1 MNSQA
6 ETLVINTLAGFQY
19 MTIVKSTCLR
29 KFRPLYYRI
38 LSTCL
43 LFIVLSYS
51 SAIPALDSVTFS
63 VDKISANAW
72 SLQNAQ
78 LKITQLDQAT
88 SQVSLISAALQ
99 LPPPFDRL
107 HKLTI
112 RCQKFIWRENY
123 VDCQQGQGDFNSK
136 DLKAHA
142 FDFSFQVK
150 NKKTKLIINDLAWF
164 DGKISFDVQE
174 QSGKWK
180 VHLKAKGLNLMQLEP
195 FLALDLFDI
204 TQGLANLD
212 IELTGEQGDVQTLFA
227 TVLLDQL
234 SIQGQQGDF
243 ASEALTLKTE
253 LRANKEEKAWQWQS
267 STEISSGDLYI
278 EPVYLAID
286 SAHVITLTNH
296 GLWWPDRKKVE
307 LANIE
312 FEHTN
317 LARLQASAAINYQS
331 SLIIEVAELALHIPE
346 LKPVAPIY
354 LAPFLEAS
362 ALEGIEL
369 QGQLEAKLQLQQN
382 VLSEI
387 NLNARHL
394 TLDDTEQRFSLDD
407 ANAQIHWTKQ
417 ANNKASFL
425 NWQGLKLKAIAF
437 DPSQLDFSLFD
448 KQVKLLQ
455 PADLAVLG
463 GIFSIQKFSFS
474 KAENNEDSVVHFEG
488 LVDKLSL
495 EQLSTAL
502 KWEPLTGSIS
512 GYIPAVRY
520 ENKTLSLD
528 GELKM
533 QVFDGEVRIKN
544 LASSG
549 LFTNFSR
556 FYMDLEFDSLDLGT
570 ITRKFH
576 TGNIEGKLSGVVQN
590 LYLENWQPI
599 SFYAWMGTPEDDD
612 STHKISQKAVENI
625 ASIGGGSAADVI
637 SKGFLSL
644 FSSFRYD
651 KLGFGCYLYQGVCQ
665 LMGVEAVDNGFYL
678 IKGGGLPRIDI
689 IGYNPRL
696 NWSVLLERLRRITAS
711 DEFIIE

>member
-1 MNSQA
+1 
-6 ETLVINTLAGFQY
+6 
-19 MTIVKSTCLR
+19 MTIVKLTC
-29 KFRPLYYRI
+29 FSPLYYRI

-51 SAIPALDSVTFS
+51 SATSALGSVTFS
-63 VDKISANAW
+63 VDEISANNWLLRNAK
-72 SLQNAQ
+72 LQ
-78 LKITQLDQAT
+78 ITQLDQST
-88 SQVSLISAALQ
+88 PQVSLVSASLK
-99 LPPPFDRL
+99 LPAPFNKFS
-107 HKLTI
+107 KLTI
-112 RCQKFIWRENY
+112 RCQKFTWRENY
-123 VDCQQGQGDFNSK
+123 VDCQQGQGRFNSS
-136 DLKAHA
+136 DLKVHV

-150 NKKTKLIINDLAWF
+150 NKKSKLVINDLTWF
-164 DGKISFDVQE
+164 DGKISLDAQD

-180 VHLKAKGLNLMQLEP
+180 VRLKAKGLNLVQLEL
-195 FLALDLFDI
+195 FLALDLLGI
-204 TQGLANLD
+204 SQGSADLD
-212 IELTGEQGDVQTLFA
+212 MEFTGEQGDVQTLFIA
-227 TVLLDQL
+227 ALLDKL
-234 SIQGQQGDF
+234 SIQDQQGYF
-243 ASEALTLKTE
+243 ASEALSLKTE
-253 LRANKEEKAWQWQS
+253 LIANKEKKAWQWQS
-267 STEISSGDLYI
+267 DIEISSGDLYI

-286 SAHVITLTNH
+286 SAHAVTLTNH

-307 LANIE
+307 LTSIE

-317 LARLQASAAINYQS
+317 LASFQASAVINYQS
-331 SLIIEVAELALHIPE
+331 SLIIEVAELALYIPE

-354 LAPFLEAS
+354 LVPFLEAS
-362 ALEGIEL
+362 PLEGIEL
-369 QGQLEAKLQLQQN
+369 QGQLEANLQLHHN

-387 NLNARHL
+387 NLDARYL
-394 TLDDTEQRFSLDD
+394 TVDDAEQRFYLDK
-407 ANAQIHWTKQ
+407 ANAQLHWTKQ
-417 ANNKASFL
+417 DHNKASFL
-425 NWQGLKLKAIAF
+425 NWQELKLKAIAF
-437 DPSQLDFSLFD
+437 DPGHLNFSLFD
-448 KQVKLLQ
+448 KQIKLLQ
-455 PADLAVLG
+455 AADLAVLG
-463 GIFSIQKFSFS
+463 GVFSIQNFSFS
-474 KAENNEDSVVHFEG
+474 KAENSEDSVVHFDG

-533 QVFDGEVRIKN
+533 QVFDGEVRVKN

-549 LFTNFSR
+549 MFTNFSR
-556 FYMDLEFDSLDLGT
+556 FYMDLEFDNLDLDT

-599 SFYAWMGTPEDDD
+599 SFYAWMGTPDYDN

-625 ASIGGGSAADVI
+625 ASIGGSSAADVL
-637 SKGFLSL
+637 SKGFLGL
-644 FSSFRYD
+644 FSSFRYN
-651 KLGFGCYLYQGVCQ
+651 KLGVGCYLYQGVCQ
-665 LMGVEAVDNGFYL
+665 LMGVESIDNGFYL
-678 IKGGGLPRIDI
+678 IKGGGLPRIDV

>member
-1 MNSQA
+1 MNFQV
-6 ETLVINTLAGFQY
+6 ETLVINTLAEFQY

-29 KFRPLYYRI
+29 KFSPLYYRI

-43 LFIVLSYS
+43 LFIVLGYS
-51 SAIPALDSVTFS
+51 SAISALDSVTFS

-88 SQVSLISAALQ
+88 PQVSLISADLQ
-99 LPPPFDRL
+99 LPPPFNKLR
-107 HKLTI
+107 KLTI
-112 RCQKFIWRENY
+112 RCQKFTWRENY
-123 VDCQQGQGDFNSK
+123 MDCQQGQGRFNSSN
-136 DLKAHA
+136 LKTHA
-142 FDFSFQVK
+142 FNFSFQVK
-150 NKKTKLIINDLAWF
+150 NKKSQLAINNLTWYG
-164 DGKISFDVQE
+164 GKISLDVQD

-180 VHLKAKGLNLMQLEP
+180 VHLKEKGLNLMQLEP

-204 TQGLANLD
+204 TQGLAGLD

-227 TVLLDQL
+227 AVLLDQL
-234 SIQGQQGDF
+234 SILDQQGRF
-243 ASEALTLKTE
+243 ASEALTLNTE
-253 LRANKEEKAWQWQS
+253 LRANKEETSWQWQS
-267 STEISSGDLYI
+267 STEIFSGDLYI

-296 GLWWPDRKKVE
+296 GLWWPDRKKFE

-317 LARLQASAAINYQS
+317 LASLQASAVINYQS
-331 SLIIEVAELALHIPE
+331 SLIIKVAELALHIPE

-362 ALEGIEL
+362 ALKGVGF
-369 QGQLEAKLQLQQN
+369 QGELEARLKLQKN
-382 VLSEI
+382 ALSEI
-387 NLNARHL
+387 NIDVRHL
-394 TLDDTEQRFSLDD
+394 TLDDTEQRFYLDE
-407 ANAQIHWTKQ
+407 ANAKIHWTKQ
-417 ANNKASFL
+417 ANDKTSFI
-425 NWQGLKLKAIAF
+425 NWQALGLKAIPFA
-437 DPSQLDFSLFD
+437 PGELNFSLFD
-448 KQVKLLQ
+448 KQIKLLQ

-533 QVFDGEVRIKN
+533 QVFDGEVRVKN

-590 LYLENWQPI
+590 MYLENWQPI
-599 SFYAWMGTPEDDD
+599 SFYAWMGTPENDD

-637 SKGFLSL
+637 SKGFLGL

>member
-1 MNSQA
+1 
-6 ETLVINTLAGFQY
+6 
-19 MTIVKSTCLR
+19 
-29 KFRPLYYRI
+29 
-38 LSTCL
+38 
-43 LFIVLSYS
+43 
-51 SAIPALDSVTFS
+51 VTFS

-88 SQVSLISAALQ
+88 PQVSLISADLQ
-99 LPPPFDRL
+99 LPPPFNKLR
-107 HKLTI
+107 KLTI
-112 RCQKFIWRENY
+112 RCQKFTWRENY
-123 VDCQQGQGDFNSK
+123 MDCQQGQGRFNSSN
-136 DLKAHA
+136 LKTHA
-142 FDFSFQVK
+142 FNFSFQVK
-150 NKKTKLIINDLAWF
+150 NKKSQLAINNLTWYG
-164 DGKISFDVQE
+164 GKISLDVQD

-180 VHLKAKGLNLMQLEP
+180 VHLKEKGLNLMQLEP

-204 TQGLANLD
+204 TQGLAGLE

-227 TVLLDQL
+227 AVLLDQL
-234 SIQGQQGDF
+234 SILDQQGRF
-243 ASEALTLKTE
+243 ASEALTLNTE
-253 LRANKEEKAWQWQS
+253 LRANKEETSWQWQS
-267 STEISSGDLYI
+267 STEIFSGDLYI

-296 GLWWPDRKKVE
+296 GLWWPDRKKFE

-317 LARLQASAAINYQS
+317 LASLQASAVINYQS
-331 SLIIEVAELALHIPE
+331 SLIIKVAELALHIPE

-362 ALEGIEL
+362 ALKGVGF
-369 QGQLEAKLQLQQN
+369 QGELEARLKLQKN
-382 VLSEI
+382 ALSEI
-387 NLNARHL
+387 NIDVRHL
-394 TLDDTEQRFSLDD
+394 TLDDTEQRFYLDE
-407 ANAQIHWTKQ
+407 ANAKIHWTKQ
-417 ANNKASFL
+417 ANDKTSFI
-425 NWQGLKLKAIAF
+425 NWQALGLKAIPFA
-437 DPSQLDFSLFD
+437 PGELNFSLFD
-448 KQVKLLQ
+448 KQIKLLQ

-533 QVFDGEVRIKN
+533 QVFDGEVRVKN

-590 LYLENWQPI
+590 MYLENWQPI
-599 SFYAWMGTPEDDD
+599 SFYAWMGTPENDD

-637 SKGFLSL
+637 SKGFLGL

>member
-1 MNSQA
+1 
-6 ETLVINTLAGFQY
+6 VI
-19 MTIVKSTCLR
+19 
-29 KFRPLYYRI
+29 
-38 LSTCL
+38 
-43 LFIVLSYS
+43 
-51 SAIPALDSVTFS
+51 FS
-63 VDKISANAW
+63 VGKISANAW

-78 LKITQLDQAT
+78 LKITQLDQVT
-88 SQVSLISAALQ
+88 PQVSLISADLQ
-99 LPPPFDRL
+99 LPPPFNKL

-112 RCQKFIWRENY
+112 RCQKFTWRENY
-123 VDCQQGQGDFNSK
+123 VDCQQGQGRFNSSN
-136 DLKAHA
+136 LKAHA
-142 FDFSFQVK
+142 FNFSFQVK
-150 NKKTKLIINDLAWF
+150 NKKSQLSINNLTWFGGKLSL
-164 DGKISFDVQE
+164 DVRDQL
-174 QSGKWK
+174 GKWK
-180 VHLKAKGLNLMQLEP
+180 VRLKAKGLNLMQLEP
-195 FLALDLFDI
+195 FLALDLLDI
-204 TQGLANLD
+204 TQGLADLD
-212 IELTGEQGDVQTLFA
+212 IEFTGEQGDVQALFA
-227 TVLLDQL
+227 AVLLDQL
-234 SIQGQQGDF
+234 SIQDQQGNF
-243 ASEALTLKTE
+243 ASEALILNTE
-253 LRANKEEKAWQWQS
+253 LRANKEEKSWQWQS
-267 STEISSGDLYI
+267 NTEISSGDLYI
-278 EPVYLAID
+278 EPIYLAID
-286 SAHVITLTNH
+286 STHVITMTNH
-296 GLWWPDRKKVE
+296 GLWWSDQNKIE
-307 LANIE
+307 LASIE
-312 FEHTN
+312 LEHIN
-317 LARLQASAAINYQS
+317 LASLQASAVINYQS
-331 SLIIEVAELALHIPE
+331 SLIIEAAELALHIPE
-346 LKPVAPIY
+346 LQPVVPIY

-362 ALEGIEL
+362 PLEGIEL
-369 QGQLEAKLQLQQN
+369 QGQLEARLKLQQN
-382 VLSEI
+382 ALSEI
-387 NLNARHL
+387 HLDARHL
-394 TLDDTEQRFSLDD
+394 TLGDTEQRFFLDE

-425 NWQGLKLKAIAF
+425 NWQELKLKAIAF
-437 DPSQLDFSLFD
+437 DPGQLDFSLFD

-455 PADLAVLG
+455 PSDLTVLG

-488 LVDKLSL
+488 FLNKLSL

-512 GYIPAVRY
+512 GYIPAVHY

-533 QVFDGEVRIKN
+533 QVFDGEVRVKN

-556 FYMDLEFDSLDLGT
+556 FYMDLEFDSLDLDT

-576 TGNIEGKLSGVVQN
+576 TGNIEGKLSGVVLN

-625 ASIGGGSAADVI
+625 ASIGGSSAADVL
-637 SKGFLSL
+637 SKGFLGL